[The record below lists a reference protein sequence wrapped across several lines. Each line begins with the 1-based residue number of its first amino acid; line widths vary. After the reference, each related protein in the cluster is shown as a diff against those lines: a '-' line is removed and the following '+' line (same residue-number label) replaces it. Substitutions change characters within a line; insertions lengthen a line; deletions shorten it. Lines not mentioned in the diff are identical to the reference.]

1 MTPTTRTLVSLIVR
15 AARLYSERT
24 DEGNVAPAERP
35 VLLPNLRMTV
45 QVEGPVFLLSLDYS
59 KPVYD
64 PASGYSFFAVT
75 APGELVLEPHGGDPA
90 RIASALS
97 ALLDE
102 FLEGYVAANESAC

>member
-1 MTPTTRTLVSLIVR
+1 MTPTTRTLVSLTVR

>member
-1 MTPTTRTLVSLIVR
+1 MTPTTRTLVSLTVR

-45 QVEGPVFLLSLDYS
+45 QVEGQ
-59 KPVYD
+59 PVYE